1 MRARARRATGALALT
16 IAVVGAACSGDSTNA
31 TTTTTAA
38 PVSEATTSTTGP
50 LAEGTLDTIELTA
63 TKVAE
68 VDEPVALVARP
79 STPDLYV
86 VERGGR
92 LRLVKVTKPTTGT
105 GPLRYQLQNTPVVD
119 LTKEVL
125 SDGKEQGL
133 LGAAFSS
140 DGRKLYLDY
149 TAEPDGRTVVVEYV
163 LGDRT
168 TVDPKSRREL
178 LEVEQPAANH
188 NGGHLVIG
196 PDGYLYV
203 GLGDGGGQ
211 GDPKGHGQDPS
222 DLLGSILRIDP
233 EDATDDEEYAIP
245 AGNPFADGEEGA
257 PEVWL
262 YGVRNPWRFSFDAE
276 TGDLWVGDV
285 GQGAWE
291 EITRLP
297 ATGGF
302 DAGRGDNLGW
312 NEMEG
317 SHPFE
322 GGENPS
328 GGVLPVFEYSH
339 DDGCSVVG
347 GYVYRGDAIEALR
360 GVYLFGDYCAA
371 GLRGIELDGVTVV
384 DDRTWDIMGEGLQS
398 LGQDNDG
405 EIFLL
410 LGSGEVLKVVAA
422 PKR

>member
-1 MRARARRATGALALT
+1 MSGQRRRAIALT
-16 IAVVGAACSGDSTNA
+16 LVALMVTASCRAGSDNGSA
-31 TTTTTAA
+31 TTTTDTAA
-38 PVSEATTSTTGP
+38 EATTSTTEP
-50 LAEGTLDTIELTA
+50 LADGTLDTIELAT

-68 VDEPVALVARP
+68 LDEPVALAARP
-79 STPDLYV
+79 SSPDLYV
-86 VERGGR
+86 VERSGR
-92 LRLVKVTKPTTGT
+92 VRLVKATKPTSGT
-105 GPLRYQLQNTPVVD
+105 GPLRYQLQTTPVVD
-119 LTKEVL
+119 LAKEVL

-168 TVDPKSRREL
+168 TVDLKSRRLL
-178 LEVEQPAANH
+178 LEVDQPAANH
-188 NGGHLVIG
+188 NGGHLVVG
-196 PDGYLYV
+196 PDGYLYI

-211 GDPKGHGQDPS
+211 GDPDGHGQDPS
-222 DLLGSILRIDP
+222 GLLGSILRIDP
-233 EDATDDEEYAIP
+233 EAATDDDEYGIP
-245 AGNPFADGEEGA
+245 AGNPFADGEDGA

-285 GQGAWE
+285 GQDQWE

-317 SHPFE
+317 SHPFD

-328 GGVLPVFEYSH
+328 GGVLPVFDYSH
-339 DDGCSVVG
+339 DEGCSVVG
-347 GYVYRGDAIEALR
+347 GHVYRGDAIEELR
-360 GVYLFGDYCAA
+360 GAYLFGDYCAD
-371 GLRGIELDGVTVV
+371 GLRGIELDGATVI
-384 DDRTWDIMGEGLQS
+384 DDRTWDVIGDGLQS
-398 LGQDNDG
+398 LGQDTDG
-405 EIFLL
+405 ELFLL
-410 LGSGEVLKVVAA
+410 MASGDVLKVVPA
-422 PKR
+422 PKKR

>member
-1 MRARARRATGALALT
+1 VSRRLRGAALVPLV
-16 IAVVGAACSGDSTNA
+16 AVVVAAACSGGSATD
-31 TTTTTAA
+31 TTTTTSGRS
-38 PVSEATTSTTGP
+38 PEASTTSTTGP
-50 LAEGTLDTIELTA
+50 LAEGTLASITLAT

-68 VDEPVALVARP
+68 VDDPVALAARP

-92 LRLVKVTKPTTGT
+92 VRLVKVTKPTTGT
-105 GPLRYQLQNTPVVD
+105 GPLRYQLQTTPVVD
-119 LTKEVL
+119 LTKDVKD
-125 SDGKEQGL
+125 DGSEQGL

-163 LGDRT
+163 LGDRA
-168 TVDPKSRREL
+168 TVDLKSRRQL
-178 LEVEQPAANH
+178 LEVDQPAPNH
-188 NGGHLVIG
+188 NGGQLAIG

-211 GDPKGHGQDPS
+211 GDPKGHGQDAS

-233 EDATDDEEYAIP
+233 EAATDDREYGIP
-245 AGNPFADGEEGA
+245 AGNPYADGDKGA

-262 YGVRNPWRFSFDAE
+262 KGVRNPWRFSFDTA

-285 GQGAWE
+285 GQDSWE
-291 EITRLP
+291 EIDRLP

-317 SHPFE
+317 SHPFK
-322 GGENPS
+322 GGENPP
-328 GGVLPVFEYSH
+328 GGVLPVYEYSH

-347 GYVYRGDAIEALR
+347 GYVYRGEAIQPLR
-360 GVYLFGDYCAA
+360 GVYLFGDFCGA
-371 GLRGIELDGVTVV
+371 GLRGIELDGSTVI
-384 DDRTWDIMGEGLQS
+384 DHRTWDIVGEGLQS
-398 LGQDNDG
+398 IGQDTDG
-405 EIFLL
+405 ELFLL
-410 LGSGEVLKVVAA
+410 LGSGDVLKVVPT

>member
-1 MRARARRATGALALT
+1 MRGRTRRATRALALVVA
-16 IAVVGAACSGDSTNA
+16 IVGAACSGDSPRA
-31 TTTTTAA
+31 ATTTTAA

-50 LAEGTLDTIELTA
+50 LAEGTLGTIELT
-63 TKVAE
+63 TTEVAE

-233 EDATDDEEYAIP
+233 EGATDDEEYAIP

-262 YGVRNPWRFSFDAE
+262 YGVRNPWRFSFDSE

-285 GQGAWE
+285 GQDEWE

-410 LGSGEVLKVVAA
+410 LGSGEVLKVVPV

>member
-1 MRARARRATGALALT
+1 MSGGPRRLGAPLTLALT
-16 IAVVGAACSGDSTNA
+16 LLVAACSAGTDRDA
-31 TTTTTAA
+31 TTTTAEPA
-38 PVSEATTSTTGP
+38 PEAPTSTTGP
-50 LAEGTLDTIELTA
+50 LAQGTLDEIELA
-63 TKVAE
+63 TLQVAE
-68 VDEPVALVARP
+68 LDQPVALAARP
-79 STPDLYV
+79 STGDLYV
-86 VERGGR
+86 VERSGR
-92 LRLVKVTKPTTGT
+92 VRLVKVTRSTSGT
-105 GPLRYQLQNTPVVD
+105 GSLRYQLQTTPVVD

-125 SDGKEQGL
+125 SESKEQGL

-163 LGDRT
+163 LGDRA
-168 TVDPKSRREL
+168 TVDLKSRRVL
-178 LEVEQPAANH
+178 LEVDQPAVNH
-188 NGGHLVIG
+188 NGGQLVVG

-203 GLGDGGGQ
+203 GLGDGGGR
-211 GDPKGHGQDPS
+211 GDPDDRAQDTS
-222 DLLGSILRIDP
+222 DLLGKILRIDP
-233 EDATDDEEYAIP
+233 EAATDDAEYGVP

-285 GQGAWE
+285 GQNEWE
-291 EITRLP
+291 EIDRLP

-312 NEMEG
+312 DEMEG
-317 SHPFE
+317 SHPFD
-322 GGENPS
+322 GGENPI

-360 GVYLFGDYCAA
+360 GAYLFGDYCAA
-371 GLRGIELDGVTVV
+371 GLRGIQLDGATVI
-384 DDRTWDIMGEGLQS
+384 DDRTWDIGGEGLQS

-405 EIFLL
+405 EVFLL
-410 LGSGEVLKVVAA
+410 LASGEVLKVIPD